1 MDFIIISLL
10 IIGAIFILLSGIG
23 LIRMPDLYTRMSAT
37 TKASTLGVG
46 CVVLGTVLYFGEIGL
61 ISRGIIIILFITLT
75 APVAAHMIG
84 RAAYIQK
91 TPLWKGTMFDHLKDK
106 YDDSTHELK

>member
-10 IIGAIFILLSGIG
+10 IIGAVFILLSGIG

-91 TPLWKGTMFDHLKDK
+91 TPLWKGTKFDHLKDK

>member
-84 RAAYIQK
+84 RAAYIQN
-91 TPLWKGTMFDHLKDK
+91 TPLWKGTKFDHLKDK
-106 YDDSTHELK
+106 YDDSTHDLK